1 MTVGAAAL
9 IRCTTDCIKH
19 GCSFQMWKVK
29 QSQTFHWGCILFIG
43 QQWVTQKDWLCGF
56 LLEYG
61 PQFSCSVTQDCIS
74 STSRFQ
80 SNQIQHNLYFINYAP
95 HQNQAAGVLTSGCQN
110 LNKRLRLCNLTS
122 QANIVTAICVFYIC
136 SLWCPLFSNCSLLFV
151 RYPKTR
157 KDTKL
162 YFSVTKHLQIWL
174 FALLTY
180 LFLIFYKREILNLS
194 TYEYCSYKL
203 HNDWMLLKSTWCTG
217 V

>member
-1 MTVGAAAL
+1 MKSEAKSDFPLRLYSFYWPAKGDSKRLVMWISVGVWP
-9 IRCTTDCIKH
+9 
-19 GCSFQMWKVK
+19 SV
-29 QSQTFHWGCILFIG
+29 
-43 QQWVTQKDWLCGF
+43 F
-56 LLEYG
+56 LLCDSGLY
-61 PQFSCSVTQDCIS
+61 QLNI
-74 STSRFQ
+74 RFQ

-136 SLWCPLFSNCSLLFV
+136 SLWRPLFSNCSLLFV
-151 RYPKTR
+151 RYPKIR

-162 YFSVTKHLQIWL
+162 HFSVTKHLQIWL

-180 LFLIFYKREILNLS
+180 LFFIFYKREILNLS
-194 TYEYCSYKL
+194 THEYCSYKL
-203 HNDWMLLKSTWCTG
+203 HNDWMLLKSMWCTG